1 MRVAYVQLPRFPL
14 QRLVLEQPSFAGKPV
29 VLLEDVKGAERVR
42 FVSRAASAAGVR
54 LHQTGAAASATV
66 PGLVKRRFDAAEEEK
81 ALRTLGE
88 SLLVVT
94 PGFELNAPDG
104 LWIDASAAH
113 LAGGEQAFR
122 EELIARCGVA
132 GFRARVAVGAE
143 RFTTQAICRF
153 GTGAVL
159 PTGGGAELAQTPLDA
174 LACAGVG
181 DAVLGPL
188 KALGLTTLGEVA
200 ALPIGSLAARFGAE
214 GHLVAR
220 LARGQDDS
228 TLVPEVLAELIDE
241 AVALDWP
248 AEQLEPVLFAIK
260 MVVDRVCARLQGRQR
275 AAVRLTVG
283 LTLEGQGL
291 TALPLVLARP
301 AAHSKLLL
309 ELIRHRLTDLSVRH
323 PIAGV
328 RVIVDE
334 ACPDPGRQLMLGD
347 APAGDAQLEVV
358 LSKLQSALGEAA
370 LFSAEPLARHLPE
383 AAWKLG
389 PFRPPDAGRPSELWG
404 AVDAG
409 WTLGERRTAGPVEDL
424 ARSQAADEPSRQG
437 ERAWET
443 APASTSRLAVEPSRQ
458 GERAWQT
465 APASTSRLASE
476 PSRRGED
483 PARALELRERK
494 QTNAQLA
501 LLAPT
506 APPVAAPQDVAL
518 QDVEPRDAAA
528 PDVWAPKGRAAQG
541 PNEAE
546 VMDVIAG
553 LEVGARWRAPK
564 AKPVGEPL
572 LLPVTLEARPSRLF
586 QKPAPLH
593 ADLSPEGLPA
603 HVTLQGRRRR
613 VEAVEGPERLVGQ
626 WWSPEAVARD
636 YYRVRL
642 EGVGVLWVF
651 KDGADGRFYAHGV
664 FD

>member
-29 VLLEDVKGAERVR
+29 VLLEDVRGAERVR

-66 PGLVKRRFDAAEEEK
+66 PGLLKRRFDAAEEEK

-94 PGFELNAPDG
+94 PGFELDAPDG
-104 LWIDASAAH
+104 LWVDASAAH

-143 RFTTQAICRF
+143 RFSTQAICRF

-159 PTGGGAELAQTPLDA
+159 PAGGGAELAQTPLDA
-174 LACAGVG
+174 LAGAGVG

-228 TLVPEVLAELIDE
+228 PLVPEVLPELIDE

-409 WTLGERRTAGPVEDL
+409 WTLGERRAPAPTEGQVLVRAAEDVRAKDPAL
-424 ARSQAADEPSRQG
+424 ASASRESPSRQG
-437 ERAWET
+437 ERAKD
-443 APASTSRLAVEPSRQ
+443 PALASASRESPSRL
-458 GERAWQT
+458 GERAQ
-465 APASTSRLASE
+465 
-476 PSRRGED
+476 D
-483 PARALELRERK
+483 PARELELRERK
-494 QTNAQLA
+494 QTNAQFA
-501 LLAPT
+501 LLAPL
-506 APPVAAPQDVAL
+506 APPVAAPPEAT
-518 QDVEPRDAAA
+518 PA

-541 PNEAE
+541 PHEAE

-564 AKPVGEPL
+564 AKPVAEPL
-572 LLPVTLEARPSRLF
+572 LLSATLEARPARLF

-593 ADLSPEGLPA
+593 ADLSPEGLLS

-613 VEAVEGPERLVGQ
+613 VEAIEGPERLVGQ

>member
-1 MRVAYVQLPRFPL
+1 MGVQEGVMRVAYVQLPRFPL
-14 QRLVLEQPSFAGKPV
+14 QRLVLEQPSFAGRPV

-66 PGLVKRRFDAAEEEK
+66 PGLLKRRFDAAEEEK

-94 PGFELNAPDG
+94 PAFELDAPDG
-104 LWIDASAAH
+104 LWVDASAAH
-113 LAGGEQAFR
+113 LAGGAQAFR
-122 EELIARCGVA
+122 EELIARCGIA

-228 TLVPEVLAELIDE
+228 ALVPEVLPELIDE

-409 WTLGERRTAGPVEDL
+409 WTLGERRAAGPGDDL
-424 ARSQAADEPSRQG
+424 SRSQGADAPSSQGERAWATAEPSRQG
-437 ERAWET
+437 ERW
-443 APASTSRLAVEPSRQ
+443 
-458 GERAWQT
+458 
-465 APASTSRLASE
+465 
-476 PSRRGED
+476 D
-483 PARALELRERK
+483 PARALELRERQ

-506 APPVAAPQDVAL
+506 APPVAAPQDVA
-518 QDVEPRDAAA
+518 PRDAPG
-528 PDVWAPKGRAAQG
+528 PDGWAPKGRAAQG

-564 AKPVGEPL
+564 AKPVAEPL
-572 LLPVTLEARPSRLF
+572 LLPVTLEARPARLF

>member
-1 MRVAYVQLPRFPL
+1 MRVAYVHLPRFPL

-54 LHQTGAAASATV
+54 LFQTGAAASATV
-66 PGLVKRRFDAAEEEK
+66 PGLVKRRFDAEEEWK

-94 PGFELNAPDG
+94 PGFELDAPDG
-104 LWIDASAAH
+104 LWVDASAAH
-113 LAGGEQAFR
+113 LSGGEQAFR
-122 EELIARCGVA
+122 EELVARCGVA
-132 GFRARVAVGAE
+132 GFRAKVTLGAE

-153 GTGAVL
+153 GVGTVL
-159 PTGGGAELAQTPLDA
+159 PPGGGPVLAQTPLDA

-181 DAVLGPL
+181 DDVLGPL

-200 ALPIGSLAARFGAE
+200 GLPVGSLAARFGTN
-214 GHLVAR
+214 GHLVAQ

-228 TLVPEVLAELIDE
+228 HLTPEVLPETIDE

-260 MVVDRVCARLQGRQR
+260 MVVDRVCARLQGRQL

-283 LTLEGQGL
+283 LDLEGQGL

-309 ELIRHRLTDLSVRH
+309 ELIRHRLTDLQVRH

-370 LFSAEPLARHLPE
+370 LFSAEPMARHLPE
-383 AAWKLG
+383 TAWKLG

-409 WTLGERRTAGPVEDL
+409 WTLGEKRE
-424 ARSQAADEPSRQG
+424 
-437 ERAWET
+437 
-443 APASTSRLAVEPSRQ
+443 APAPPDVA
-458 GERAWQT
+458 A
-465 APASTSRLASE
+465 
-476 PSRRGED
+476 RGQLD
-483 PARALELRERK
+483 GLRER
-494 QTNAQLA
+494 QQMNAQLA
-501 LLAPT
+501 LLATTPAVSERAPA
-506 APPVAAPQDVAL
+506 APPATWEGPRGKAAP
-518 QDVEPRDAAA
+518 
-528 PDVWAPKGRAAQG
+528 G

-553 LEVGARWRAPK
+553 LEVGARWRTAK
-564 AKPVGEPL
+564 EKPVAEPL
-572 LLPVTLEARPSRLF
+572 LLPATLEARPARLF
-586 QKPAPLH
+586 REPAPLH
-593 ADLSPEGLPA
+593 ADLTPEGLPA

-613 VEAVEGPERLVGQ
+613 VEALEGPERLVGQ

-642 EGVGVLWVF
+642 EDVGVLWVF
-651 KDGADGRFYAHGV
+651 KDAADGRFYAHGV